1 MKTHTRRAAAVAGI
15 ALLVGAAGSGTLASQ
30 GQTEQQ
36 ITHDAVILISAV
48 TPDHNHRAD
57 GAADHHRTHRA
68 DWRTHQTDGRTH
80 KTDASGRKESS
91 RSRTG
96 QGTARAGVGVEAA
109 AALNPP
115 SGVEVVLRHLPGVD
129 SSRKSCS

>member
-1 MKTHTRRAAAVAGI
+1 MKTHTRRAAALAGI

-30 GQTEQQ
+30 GQTDQQ

-48 TPDHNHRAD
+48 SPVHNHRAD
-57 GAADHHRTHRA
+57 RAAEHHRTHRS
-68 DWRTHQTDGRTH
+68 DGGTHR
-80 KTDASGRKESS
+80 TDASGRKESS

-96 QGTARAGVGVEAA
+96 HGTATAGVGVEAA

-129 SSRKSCS
+129 SSRESCS